1 MLKLIF
7 KALWKVITYLVAAAI
22 LGVIISAFFSPVAGV
37 IVAAIGVL
45 GMIPAIKDE
54 MMKEDIPKYREER
67 KRKKLMKDDGKSFGM
82 RRDIDVENMGFDS
95 MINGGNMSDDFSGAV
110 CPACGSNVDISMK
123 FCPNCGK
130 RIG

>member
-95 MINGGNMSDDFSGAV
+95 MINGGNMSDDFSEAV
-110 CPACGSNVDISMK
+110 CPACGSNVDVSMK

>member
-67 KRKKLMKDDGKSFGM
+67 KHKKLMKDDGKSFGM

-95 MINGGNMSDDFSGAV
+95 MINGGNMSDDCSGAV
-110 CPACGSNVDISMK
+110 CPACGSNVDVSMK

>member
-1 MLKLIF
+1 
-7 KALWKVITYLVAAAI
+7 
-22 LGVIISAFFSPVAGV
+22 
-37 IVAAIGVL
+37 
-45 GMIPAIKDE
+45 MIPAIKDE

-110 CPACGSNVDISMK
+110 CSACGSNVDVSMK

>member
-37 IVAAIGVL
+37 IVAAIGAL

-110 CPACGSNVDISMK
+110 CPACGSNVDVSMK

>member
-1 MLKLIF
+1 MRKLIF
-7 KALWKVITYLVAAAI
+7 RGLWKVITYLVAAAI

-110 CPACGSNVDISMK
+110 CPACGSNVDVSMK